1 MSDMPIA
8 REVVLEICKNAAMS
22 IPAIRKRRLSRPR
35 AGERFTGVDEDL
47 ERYAFQSLRIL
58 WGTAGDLRDKT
69 VFEIGPGDFLTSGL
83 SILAA
88 GATSYSSTDR
98 FVGDYSQLEG
108 KDWYTAIESAWPR
121 IFPDLPWPHWLDASN
136 FPEAYPDRVFPMDL
150 PIERAEDVGRFD
162 IVCSFQV
169 GEHVSDIDAFARAS
183 AVMLNPGGCAVHRI
197 DFGPHGRWNA
207 LHPLAFLRVPEPLW
221 RLMGSNRGLPNRR
234 RLTEMVEA
242 FERAGLDVTLSSVD
256 VADVE
261 PKDVSRLPSRLR
273 GMTLE
278 SVATLNA
285 VFTCRHAEPSHL
297 AIQPVLPAPDSLT

>member
-1 MSDMPIA
+1 MRNMLIA
-8 REVVLEICKNAAMS
+8 REVVLGTGKNAAMS
-22 IPAIRKRRLSRPR
+22 IPAVRKWRLSRPR
-35 AGERFTGVDEDL
+35 AGERFTGADEDL

-58 WGTAGDLRDKT
+58 WETAGDLRDKT
-69 VFEIGPGDFLTSGL
+69 VLEIGPGDFLTSGL

-108 KDWYTAIESAWPR
+108 KHWYTAIQSAWPR
-121 IFPDLPWPHWLDASN
+121 IFPDLPWPHWLAASN
-136 FPEAYPDRVFPMDL
+136 FPEAYPDRVHPMDL
-150 PIERAEDVGRFD
+150 PIERAEDIGRFD
-162 IVCSFQV
+162 VVCSFQV

-197 DFGPHGRWNA
+197 DFGPHG
-207 LHPLAFLRVPEPLW
+207 LFHHDPLTFLRIPEPLW
-221 RLMGSNRGLPNRR
+221 WLMGSSRGLPNRR
-234 RLTEMVEA
+234 RLAEMVEA
-242 FERAGLDVTLSSVD
+242 FERAGLEVTLSSVD
-256 VADVE
+256 VADIE
-261 PKDVSRLPSRLR
+261 PEDVGRLPSRLR

-297 AIQPVLPAPDSLT
+297 ATQPVAPEPVSLT